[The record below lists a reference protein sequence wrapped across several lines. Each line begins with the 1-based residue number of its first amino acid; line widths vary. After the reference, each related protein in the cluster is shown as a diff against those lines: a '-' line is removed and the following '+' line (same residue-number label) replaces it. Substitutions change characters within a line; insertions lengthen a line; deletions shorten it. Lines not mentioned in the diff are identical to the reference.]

1 MRFYKKKPPLWRPE
15 FREETPKKCVTAT
28 SCCTAAYDVL
38 IGTFKAYHCRSSSLP
53 ETPSQMTTN
62 PDTRSSR
69 LESLTKMA
77 QAALVEDFNRMV
89 ARQAREAATPGQSLE
104 QG

>member
-1 MRFYKKKPPLWRPE
+1 
-15 FREETPKKCVTAT
+15 
-28 SCCTAAYDVL
+28 
-38 IGTFKAYHCRSSSLP
+38 
-53 ETPSQMTTN
+53 MTTN

>member
-1 MRFYKKKPPLWRPE
+1 
-15 FREETPKKCVTAT
+15 
-28 SCCTAAYDVL
+28 
-38 IGTFKAYHCRSSSLP
+38 
-53 ETPSQMTTN
+53 MTTN

-89 ARQAREAATPGQSLE
+89 ARQARETTRLSAASALRNAPKG
-104 QG
+104 

>member
-1 MRFYKKKPPLWRPE
+1 
-15 FREETPKKCVTAT
+15 
-28 SCCTAAYDVL
+28 
-38 IGTFKAYHCRSSSLP
+38 
-53 ETPSQMTTN
+53 
-62 PDTRSSR
+62 